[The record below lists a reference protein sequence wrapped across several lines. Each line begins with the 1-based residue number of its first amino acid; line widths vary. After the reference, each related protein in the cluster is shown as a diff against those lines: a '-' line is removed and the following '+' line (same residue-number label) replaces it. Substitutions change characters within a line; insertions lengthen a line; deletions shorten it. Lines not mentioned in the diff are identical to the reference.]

1 MSKFFFPLL
10 LLLSVFNAKG
20 QDSIFA
26 DTNAT
31 KYHPASTN
39 TPAPQPQHYSGEV
52 LPAPI
57 DYQFNDPSV
66 RPPNDFKNPY
76 DDVKIPN
83 TTPQPVV
90 QKESMSDE
98 LKDFASAPA
107 SRETQSANTNFDWNK
122 TNADRFAHSPCIT
135 TLGFDPNA
143 DPKIQEQRYE
153 DCESDLNQQTLKK
166 GFIIGFII
174 VGLSVLIYFGI
185 KSSKN

>member
-26 DTNAT
+26 DTNAI

-52 LPAPI
+52 LPEPI

-76 DDVKIPN
+76 DDVKFRILLHN
-83 TTPQPVV
+83 
-90 QKESMSDE
+90 
-98 LKDFASAPA
+98 L
-107 SRETQSANTNFDWNK
+107 
-122 TNADRFAHSPCIT
+122 
-135 TLGFDPNA
+135 
-143 DPKIQEQRYE
+143 
-153 DCESDLNQQTLKK
+153 
-166 GFIIGFII
+166 
-174 VGLSVLIYFGI
+174 
-185 KSSKN
+185 